1 MSKSRTCFASSVCCG
16 DEFCELPESARL
28 LYYQLGFEAD
38 TIGEIHGASRIA
50 KGYGFND
57 ADLQSLIDA
66 GFIVEADG
74 RRFIR
79 HTFVNNSLPNE
90 GMKQAAANAF
100 EDVAEML
107 EFEGHPF
114 KSAYRLID
122 ADSPNVRLTLATNTI
137 QTKSTQGNESVTESQ
152 IQEESKGTRH
162 AKNAQYAHDSP
173 PCTDSAPC
181 PQCLNHCAVSL
192 ESNLIHG
199 WCKQHGDFF
208 IDAIHGGYVENF
220 T

>member
-1 MSKSRTCFASSVCCG
+1 MSKSRTCFASAVCCG
-16 DEFCELPESARL
+16 DDFCELPESARL

-66 GFIVEADG
+66 GFIVEAGG

-90 GMKQAAANAF
+90 
-100 EDVAEML
+100 L
-107 EFEGHPF
+107 EFEGQAF

-122 ADSPNVRLTLATNTI
+122 ADSPNVSLTLATNTI
-137 QTKSTQGNESVTESQ
+137 QTKSTQGNESATENQ
-152 IQEESKGTRH
+152 IQKENKGTRH
-162 AKNAQYAHDSP
+162 AETMQHAP
-173 PCTDSAPC
+173 DSAPC
-181 PQCLNHCAVSL
+181 PQCLNPCAVTVEANML
-192 ESNLIHG
+192 HG
-199 WCKQHGDFF
+199 WCNQHGDFF
-208 IDAIHGGYVENF
+208 IDAIHGGYVESF